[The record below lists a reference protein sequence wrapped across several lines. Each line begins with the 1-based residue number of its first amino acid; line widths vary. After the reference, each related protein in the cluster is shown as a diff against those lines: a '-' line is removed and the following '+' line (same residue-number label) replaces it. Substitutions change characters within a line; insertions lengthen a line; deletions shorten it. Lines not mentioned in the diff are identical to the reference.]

1 MRIFISITDNIQ
13 GNTGISVVQ
22 QFELLHYRDSRILAN
37 IHFDVLIFVQVNKL
51 FCMIICNRTV
61 KGRNYSLDY
70 QYGPII
76 GICFV
81 LGLITGS
88 VMYLSD
94 FCIAGMFRDLFLLR
108 RSMMLRYLALLVVS
122 SMILFELARQMG
134 FLSLYPFPLLYS
146 PTPANL
152 IGGFLFGAGMVLA
165 GGCVF
170 GTLYKMGSGSVLSA
184 TAFLGLVAGSGLYA
198 EIHPFWASFVRGT
211 TFFQGRITI
220 PQILGVDP
228 LIPISFASVAG
239 LVFIRLWVRNRKLF
253 RLSYAKGYLQPWK
266 AALLLSL
273 IGLSSYALIGM
284 PLGVTTSCAKLSGYL
299 GSLFFK
305 EHIDGLSYFHALS
318 LNYMQPLTGL
328 RLQGGPGP
336 RVDAFSAIQF
346 PLVAG
351 IVFGSAA
358 SATWLKEFHIHF
370 GAPPR
375 QYVSA
380 FSGGVIMGLASRM
393 APTCNVWHLLG
404 GLPILAASSILFLLG
419 LFPGAWVGSRIFA
432 GLVMKEGE
440 TNRMLTVEKKQV
452 ERN

>member
-1 MRIFISITDNIQ
+1 MDN
-13 GNTGISVVQ
+13 
-22 QFELLHYRDSRILAN
+22 HY
-37 IHFDVLIFVQVNKL
+37 V
-51 FCMIICNRTV
+51 
-61 KGRNYSLDY
+61 
-70 QYGPII
+70 PII

-81 LGLITGS
+81 LGLLTGV

-94 FCIAGMFRDLFLLR
+94 FCVAGMFRDLFLLR
-108 RSMMLRYLALLVVS
+108 RSVMLRYLVLLVIS
-122 SMILFELARQMG
+122 SMILFELARQAG
-134 FLSLYPFPLLYS
+134 FLPLYPFPLLYS

-152 IGGFLFGAGMVLA
+152 IGGFLFGTGMVLA
-165 GGCVF
+165 GGCVL

-184 TAFLGLVAGSGLYA
+184 TAFFGLVAGSGLYA
-198 EIHPFWASFVRGT
+198 EIHPFWASFVRST
-211 TFFQGRITI
+211 TFFQGKITI

-228 LIPISFASVAG
+228 LIPISLASVFG
-239 LVFIRLWVRNRKLF
+239 LFFIRLWAKNGKLF
-253 RLSYAKGYLQPWK
+253 RISYAKGYLQPWK

-284 PLGVTTSCAKLSGYL
+284 PLGVTTCYGKLSGYF

-305 EHIDGLSYFHALS
+305 EHIDGLSYFHALP
-318 LNYMQPLTGL
+318 LNYVQPLTGI

-351 IVFGSAA
+351 IVLGSAV
-358 SATWLKEFHIHF
+358 SAAWLKEFRIHF

-380 FSGGVIMGLASRM
+380 VSGGVIMGLASRM
-393 APTCNVWHLLG
+393 APTCNVWHLFG
-404 GLPILAASSILFLLG
+404 GLPIFAASSVLFLLG

-432 GLVMKEGE
+432 GLVMKKGE
-440 TNRMLTVEKKQV
+440 TDRMCTVEKKYV
-452 ERN
+452 EHN